1 MGTLFECHWLVPC
14 SRCMKKNFVTSK
26 WSQFWRA
33 SRNFCGGSRHYLWY
47 FGAWCWRPP
56 CNSETWLFFLLL
68 ARTLLLDILI
78 VVWLSTSSPG
88 CNHRCSNCG
97 TFAPSLTF
105 SSKLLRKEMG
115 IHVEMESEDR
125 AWTCLIC
132 GGLHGFLAM
141 KSVRHAI
148 MLSCLL
154 LAFFY
159 VMLCSQSI
167 THQID
172 GSQYWQAILTSHQF
186 VHSFPTRRPCLS
198 RSLLNGF
205 MNVVR
210 TSPSG
215 IAKRRNLVL
224 KPWRVGCKT
233 WNRRFCMV
241 FNHF

>member
-1 MGTLFECHWLVPC
+1 
-14 SRCMKKNFVTSK
+14 MKSVLACFKEFLWWFAALSVILWCVMLTTPM
-26 WSQFWRA
+26 QF
-33 SRNFCGGSRHYLWY
+33 RNL
-47 FGAWCWRPP
+47 A
-56 CNSETWLFFLLL
+56 LFF
-68 ARTLLLDILI
+68 ASRTLLLDILI

-186 VHSFPTRRPCLS
+186 VHWFPTRRPCLL

-233 WNRRFCMV
+233 WNSRSCMV
-241 FNHF
+241 FNHLESTIVCNYEK